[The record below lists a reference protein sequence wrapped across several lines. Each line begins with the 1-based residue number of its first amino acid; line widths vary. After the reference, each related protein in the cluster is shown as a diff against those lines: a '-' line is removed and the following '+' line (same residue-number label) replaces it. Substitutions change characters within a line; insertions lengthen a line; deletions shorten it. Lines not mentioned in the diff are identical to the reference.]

1 MEARIL
7 IWLYLKIALWVTK
20 RKFDLDLCDDLQRYD
35 LKLKK
40 KKKKIKN
47 SNGNN
52 CYIIAPCTVYCAA
65 HPAMCLLRVPNL
77 APQALSINIETRVNL
92 SARNPTWHGRSQDG
106 GDFCGKS
113 ATIISTSDD
122 KSQDSTACDYG
133 CSESRFDEEK
143 VCANFR
149 AGPMSHGTKW
159 ETA

>member
-1 MEARIL
+1 
-7 IWLYLKIALWVTK
+7 
-20 RKFDLDLCDDLQRYD
+20 
-35 LKLKK
+35 
-40 KKKKIKN
+40 
-47 SNGNN
+47 
-52 CYIIAPCTVYCAA
+52 
-65 HPAMCLLRVPNL
+65 MCLLRVPNL

-106 GDFCGKS
+106 GDFCGKF

-159 ETA
+159 ETAENRQSSETFSKIALNRRAISGFELL